1 MKSKSRIN
9 IKRDQKPKSTDDFF
23 SNFEENNAN
32 SKSDSEQNENRNK
45 FTRQTFIV
53 SESQLE
59 KLKDF
64 VHTKKLREDYNY
76 TQKQALEN
84 ALELLFKTVDKIEK
98 RGGDQQ

>member
-1 MKSKSRIN
+1 MSKSRIS

-23 SNFEENNAN
+23 SNFE
-32 SKSDSEQNENRNK
+32 DSNEKPEPVLSNDK
-45 FTRQTFIV
+45 KAKKYTRQTFLI
-53 SESQLE
+53 SDDHLE

-84 ALELLFKTVDKIEK
+84 ALDLLFESIDNIEERPK
-98 RGGDQQ
+98 DGA